1 MMDMSEK
8 IRIVIA
14 EDHETVRAGVRM
26 IIEAEPDMEVVG
38 EAPDGRLAIELAR
51 HLEPDVVVMDISMPV
66 LNGLK
71 AAATLKRVA
80 PDIKI
85 LTLTRHTDDSYLHEL
100 FEAGISGYVLKQSSP
115 KELARAIRIVMT
127 GETYLDPAIAA
138 QVIAGFSHQRLRG
151 ESSTKTL
158 TPRESEVLHDVALG
172 YSNKEIAEKMSVS
185 VKTVEAHKSSS
196 MQKLNLNTLKDVVRY
211 AILRNWMQ
219 EP

>member
-1 MMDMSEK
+1 MGEK
-8 IRIVIA
+8 LRILIA

-26 IIEAEPDMEVVG
+26 IIETENDMTVVG
-38 EAPDGRLAIELAR
+38 EAPDGRVAIELAR
-51 HLEPDVVVMDISMPV
+51 ELKPDVVLMDISMPN

-71 AAATLKRVA
+71 AAATLKRMA

-115 KELARAIRIVMT
+115 KELARAIRVVAA
-127 GETYLDPAIAA
+127 GETYLDPAVAG
-138 QVIAGFSHQRLRG
+138 QVIAGFSQKSRLRG
-151 ESSTKTL
+151 EARSKTL
-158 TPRESEVLHDVALG
+158 SPRESEVLHDVALG
-172 YSNKEIAEKMSVS
+172 YSNKEIAEKMDVS
-185 VKTVEAHKSSS
+185 IKTVEAHKASS
-196 MQKLNLNTLKDVVRY
+196 MQKLNLSSRKDVVRY